1 MFMENYDKVTKNRV
15 RSTPSRGGTVLDA
28 KHEKDALSKAFLVR
42 TFVGIL
48 NLFDKNQVCQFKLCV
63 PKIKTSFLQYFG

>member
-1 MFMENYDKVTKNRV
+1 M
-15 RSTPSRGGTVLDA
+15 LDA

-63 PKIKTSFLQYFG
+63 PKIMIFLSISTSFLTFLYI